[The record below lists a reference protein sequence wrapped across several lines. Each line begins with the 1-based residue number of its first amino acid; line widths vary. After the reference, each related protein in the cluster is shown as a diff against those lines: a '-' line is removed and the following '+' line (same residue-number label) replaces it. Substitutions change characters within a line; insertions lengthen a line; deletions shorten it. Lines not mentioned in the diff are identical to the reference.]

1 MGVKVGN
8 IDIANEVIELHF
20 QVLRTQLL
28 LEEIIKK
35 NNIRNL
41 PSQTEMNAIEDR
53 VLEVLNKKFPD
64 MGIKKN

>member
-1 MGVKVGN
+1 MGVKIGN
-8 IDIANEVIELHF
+8 IDIANEVVELHF

-41 PSQTEMNAIEDR
+41 PNKAEMDVIENR
-53 VLEVLNKKFPD
+53 VIDVLNKKFPD
-64 MGIKKN
+64 MGIKKK

>member
-1 MGVKVGN
+1 MGIKIGN
-8 IDIANEVIELHF
+8 IDIVNEVIELHF

-41 PSQTEMNAIEDR
+41 PSHAEMNAIEDR

>member
-1 MGVKVGN
+1 MGMKIGN
-8 IDIANEVIELHF
+8 IDIANEVVELHF

-41 PSQTEMNAIEDR
+41 PNKAEMDAIENR
-53 VLEVLNKKFPD
+53 VIDVLNKKFPD
-64 MGIKKN
+64 MGIKKK

>member
-1 MGVKVGN
+1 MGIKIGN

-41 PSQTEMNAIEDR
+41 PSQAEMNVIEDR

>member
-1 MGVKVGN
+1 MGVKIGN
-8 IDIANEVIELHF
+8 IDITNEVIELHF

-41 PSQTEMNAIEDR
+41 PSQAEMNVIEDR

>member
-1 MGVKVGN
+1 MGVKIGN
-8 IDIANEVIELHF
+8 IDIANEVVELHF

-28 LEEIIKK
+28 LEEIIKR

-41 PSQTEMNAIEDR
+41 PTQLEMNAIEDR
-53 VLEVLNKKFPD
+53 VIDVLNKKFPD

>member
-1 MGVKVGN
+1 MGVKIGN
-8 IDIANEVIELHF
+8 IDIANEVVELHF

-41 PSQTEMNAIEDR
+41 PTKAEMDVIENR
-53 VLEVLNKKFPD
+53 VIEVLNKKFPD
-64 MGIKKN
+64 MGIKKK

>member
-1 MGVKVGN
+1 MGVKIGN
-8 IDIANEVIELHF
+8 IDIANEVVELHF

-41 PSQTEMNAIEDR
+41 PNKAEMDAIENR
-53 VLEVLNKKFPD
+53 VIEVLNKKFPD
-64 MGIKKN
+64 MGIKKK